1 MTFIA
6 KDQETCAATFAT
18 TNGRET
24 MVRITISGH
33 PGSGTSTLVNLLR
46 ENKNWTSLNGGELFR
61 QEAKRRNMSLA
72 DFGQLCKDDLNV
84 DRELDAL
91 LKEQM
96 LRSDEEAP
104 SIVESRLAGW
114 WAYQLDLDIPRIWLE
129 VDEMERAQRVQ
140 SREGGEIADI
150 LEASKKRASVD
161 AERFLE
167 LYQLLPEQEE
177 PYTHRIDASS
187 LNPQEVLA
195 LVLNIVEE
203 MQ

>member
-1 MTFIA
+1 M
-6 KDQETCAATFAT
+6 
-18 TNGRET
+18 NGRET
-24 MVRITISGH
+24 MARITISGH
-33 PGSGTSTLVNLLR
+33 PGSGTSTLVSLLR

-61 QEAKRRNMSLA
+61 QEAKRRNMSLS

-129 VDEMERAQRVQ
+129 VDELERAQRVQ

-177 PYTHRIDASS
+177 PYTHRIDATS

>member
-1 MTFIA
+1 MFIV
-6 KDQETCAATFAT
+6 KGLETCAATYVT
-18 TNGRET
+18 MNGRET

-33 PGSGTSTLVNLLR
+33 PGSGTSTLVSLLR

-61 QEAKRRNMSLA
+61 QEAKQRNMSLA
-72 DFGQLCKDDLNV
+72 EFGQLCKDDLNV

-104 SIVESRLAGW
+104 AIVESRLAGW
-114 WAYQLDLDIPRIWLE
+114 WAYQLGLNIPRIWLE
-129 VDEMERAQRVQ
+129 VDEMERALRVQ
-140 SREGGEIADI
+140 SREGGEIDDI
-150 LEASKKRASVD
+150 LEASRKRASVD

-177 PYTHRIDASS
+177 PYTHRIDATS

-195 LVLNIVEE
+195 LALNIVEE

>member
-1 MTFIA
+1 MGVRTV
-6 KDQETCAATFAT
+6 
-18 TNGRET
+18 
-24 MVRITISGH
+24 VRITISGH
-33 PGSGTSTLVNLLR
+33 PGSGTSTLVNLLS
-46 ENKNWTSLNGGELFR
+46 ENKKWISLNGGELFR

-72 DFGQLCKDDLNV
+72 DFGQLCKNDLNV

-96 LRSDEEAP
+96 LRSDDEAP

-114 WAYQLDLDIPRIWLE
+114 WAYQLGLDIPRIWLD
-129 VDEMERAQRVQ
+129 VDEEERAHRVQ
-140 SREGGEIADI
+140 SREGGKIEEI

-161 AERFLE
+161 AHRFLE

-177 PYTHRIDASS
+177 PYTHRIDATS

-195 LVLNIVEE
+195 LVLDIVEDVR
-203 MQ
+203 

>member
-1 MTFIA
+1 
-6 KDQETCAATFAT
+6 
-18 TNGRET
+18 
-24 MVRITISGH
+24 
-33 PGSGTSTLVNLLR
+33 
-46 ENKNWTSLNGGELFR
+46 
-61 QEAKRRNMSLA
+61 MSLA

-104 SIVESRLAGW
+104 SIVESRLSGW
-114 WAYQLDLDIPRIWLE
+114 WAYQLGFDIPRIWLE
-129 VDEMERAQRVQ
+129 LMRRNVHKRVQ
-140 SREGGEIADI
+140 SREGGEIDGI
-150 LEASKKRASVD
+150 LEASKKRADVD

-177 PYTHRIDASS
+177 PYTHRIDATS

>member
-1 MTFIA
+1 M
-6 KDQETCAATFAT
+6 
-18 TNGRET
+18 NGRET

-46 ENKNWTSLNGGELFR
+46 ESKNWTSLNGGELFR

-150 LEASKKRASVD
+150 LEASKKRAVLMQNDSLSCINCYLNK
-161 AERFLE
+161 RSH
-167 LYQLLPEQEE
+167 
-177 PYTHRIDASS
+177 THTVSTPPA
-187 LNPQEVLA
+187 
-195 LVLNIVEE
+195 
-203 MQ
+203 